1 MVPDNVLFE
10 GGAGETVRKCRDADL
25 STLSIGPKFT
35 LRYSHFSP
43 FLEVLGGDQRLYPE
57 GFHHIDKL
65 GLMAGGGLDI
75 NITRHFALRPI
86 SADFLT
92 MSNRVDFEH
101 LAFRQILGICIAGKQ
116 QNGAVRVR
124 FPDDLSQTPLPS
136 MPGRITSEAS

>member
-1 MVPDNVLFE
+1 M
-10 GGAGETVRKCRDADL
+10 
-25 STLSIGPKFT
+25 
-35 LRYSHFSP
+35 
-43 FLEVLGGDQRLYPE
+43 LGGDQRLYPE

-101 LAFRQILGICIAGKQ
+101 LGLQANPGYLHCRKTTKRGSPGKI
-116 QNGAVRVR
+116 
-124 FPDDLSQTPLPS
+124 S
-136 MPGRITSEAS
+136 